1 MISIKNCNLFAHG
14 ALRKCV
20 CAFQI
25 ELEFGSIGFQ
35 GEGKTGVPGEK
46 PLRVRDRTNKK
57 VNPHMA
63 STRGFELGA
72 HWWEARALC
81 YLILLIRGLFLPI
94 INFYT

>member
-63 STRGFELGA
+63 STRGFELVA
-72 HWWEARALC
+72 NWWEARALC
-81 YLILLIRGLFLPI
+81 NLILLIRGLFLPI